1 MYSVAWLWAELPA
14 GAAVRLGGV
23 KTILDGEEDQL
34 ARVLGELDAIGVLR
48 EGHLPVGGVEGQLD
62 GVLVTYHL
70 GLGTVQGPG
79 G

>member
-34 ARVLGELDAIGVLR
+34 AGVLGEHDAVGVLG
-48 EGHLPVGGVEGQLD
+48 ECHLA
-62 GVLVTYHL
+62 GVLLTVHL
-70 GLGTVQGPG
+70 CLWPVR
-79 G
+79 